1 MESKIERLLKE
12 LTLDEKIGMIHG
24 NGLFETKG
32 VARLGIPPLK
42 LSDGPMGVRNEFPR
56 DSWVPVGNSDDFVS
70 YLPSNSAL
78 ASTWNRKLVEK
89 CGQVLGEEARGR
101 GKDVILAPGI
111 NIKRSP
117 LCGRNFEY
125 MSEDPYLIG
134 ELAAPL
140 IEGIQKADVA
150 ACVKHFALNNQETG
164 RLWVEVEVS
173 DQALFE
179 IYLPAFKKAVK
190 KAGSLSVMGAYNR
203 YKGEHCCES
212 RELLTD
218 ILRKAWGYDGMIV
231 SDWGAVHDTKK
242 AAESALDLEMSV
254 TYDFDNYFLAR
265 PLKEAVEKGKI
276 SESFLDK
283 KVKNILRLM
292 NRLHMLPG
300 EQRQSGSYNT
310 PEHQKT
316 LLKAAEES
324 IVLLKNEN
332 HILPLKQ
339 EQVKKVLV
347 IGDNANRVHSN
358 GGGSA
363 EIKALYEITPLLG
376 IKMLLGGNT
385 QVDFCQGYV
394 ADDLLTETEKAG
406 WQEES
411 LKGDAGKMTGK
422 NGAGQEFLKKQK
434 ALRKEAVQKAA
445 LYDRVIFVGGLNH
458 QQDLEGKDRSDMKLP
473 YEQDQLILELLK
485 VRPDAVI
492 VMTAGSP
499 VEMGTWLSKAKALV
513 WNWYAGMEGGK
524 ALAEVLFGKVNPS
537 GRLPESFPFSHV
549 DCPAHCI
556 GEFPGGKTVAYREGI
571 FVGYR
576 YYETREVPVAFPFGY
591 GLSYTEFAYER
602 LKARVKGNGNS
613 AKVQVTLGVVNTG
626 AMKGKEVVQLYVGRK
641 NAGEDRPIREL
652 KAFNK
657 VSLKPGEIKNLEI
670 MLDMEAFYC
679 YGKKEKEFRVE
690 KGVYVISV
698 CRSAHEVL
706 METEVEL

>member
-24 NGLFETKG
+24 KGLFETKG
-32 VARLGIPPLK
+32 VERLGIPPLK
-42 LSDGPMGVRNEFPR
+42 LSDGPMGVRNEFPG
-56 DSWVPVGNSDDFVS
+56 DSWVPVGNSDDYVS

-78 ASTWNRKLVEK
+78 ASTWNRKLAGK

-111 NIKRSP
+111 NIKRSS

-125 MSEDPYLIG
+125 MSEDPYLAG
-134 ELAAPL
+134 EMAVPL

-150 ACVKHFALNNQETG
+150 ACVKHFALNNQETE

-173 DQALFE
+173 DQALRE

-190 KAGSLSVMGAYNR
+190 KAGALSLMGAYNR

-212 RELLTD
+212 KELLTD
-218 ILRKAWGYDGMIV
+218 ILRKEWGYDGMVV

-254 TYDFDNYFLAR
+254 TYDFDNYCLAR
-265 PLKEAVEKGKI
+265 PLKEAVEKGEI
-276 SESFLDK
+276 SEGLIDE

-292 NRLHMLPG
+292 DRLHMLPG
-300 EQRQSGSYNT
+300 EHRQSGSYNT

-332 HILPLKQ
+332 HILPLKP
-339 EQVKKVLV
+339 ERIRKLLV
-347 IGDNANRVHSN
+347 VGDNANRAHSG

-385 QVDFCQGYV
+385 RVDFCQGYL
-394 ADDLLTETEKAG
+394 ADDLLTKEAG

-411 LKGDAGKMTGK
+411 RKDGGGKTAGEKDTD
-422 NGAGQEFLKKQK
+422 GALLQKQK
-434 ALRKEAVQKAA
+434 ELREEALRKAA
-445 LYDRVIFVGGLNH
+445 LYDQVIFVGGLNH
-458 QQDLEGKDRSDMKLP
+458 QQDLEGQDRPDMKLP
-473 YEQDQLILELLK
+473 YAQDQLILELLK
-485 VRPDAVI
+485 AKPDTVV
-492 VMTAGSP
+492 VMAAGSP
-499 VEMGTWLSKAKALV
+499 VEMGAWLSRAKALV

-537 GRLPESFPFSHV
+537 GRLPESFPFSHM

-576 YYETREVPVAFPFGY
+576 YYETRQMPVAFPFGY
-591 GLSYTEFAYER
+591 GLSYTEFTYER
-602 LKARVKGNGNS
+602 LKARVKGNGNG

-641 NAGEDRPIREL
+641 NSGEDRPIREL
-652 KAFNK
+652 KAFDK
-657 VSLKPGEIKNLEI
+657 ISLKPGEIKNLEF
-670 MLDMEAFYC
+670 MLDMEAFSY
-679 YGKKEKEFRVE
+679 YDEKEKEFRVE
-690 KGVYVISV
+690 KGAYIISV
-698 CRSAHEVL
+698 CRSAHEVW